1 VRKAVVMGEKKQHCL
16 RRRAVTKFLFSKK
29 ITIFKDALKGF
40 HHFAMKFSI
49 LEELFTTIG

>member
-1 VRKAVVMGEKKQHCL
+1 VRKAVVMGQKQQHHV
-16 RRRAVTKFLFSKK
+16 RGAVTKYLFKKK
-29 ITIFKDALKGF
+29 INIFKDALKGF